1 MGEFQYHIVPYSP
14 KYEQALLQLERNA
27 VQGRLIQLEMLRDSY
42 LSRSE
47 IFEKHQAFVSL
58 DENGQVMGVLAAAIT
73 PIWQNGVQKQVGV
86 CFDVRVD
93 PLFRG
98 HGLTKKMGVHA
109 NEVFYQKHE
118 VEGLFLT
125 LKAGND
131 AVYQSA
137 KILGMEL
144 YLYPFVY
151 LTIPTWQRVGRRK
164 ATSQE
169 QRFQVRLTPN
179 PAQEGGFYQHFG
191 GGLGVWQTHRMYR
204 LRIRKLH
211 PLLKWGQRLLNF
223 LRKKDRQLPSEGD
236 ELRFASL
243 FGCVPENAGGLD
255 EVLAYL
261 QTRGIGYLS
270 VCCAEGDFLYDL
282 FKPLSINAYPYLL
295 LSTFP
300 TKPEDKI
307 GMDVRCL

>member
-1 MGEFQYHIVPYSP
+1 MGEFQHHIVPYSP
-14 KYEQALLQLERNA
+14 EHEPALLQLERNA
-27 VQGRLIQLEMLRDSY
+27 VQGRFIQLEMLRDGY

-47 IFEKHQAFVSL
+47 VFEKHQAYVSL
-58 DENGQVMGVLAAAIT
+58 NEKGQVMGVLAASVT
-73 PIWQNGVQKQVGV
+73 PIWQNGQERQVGV

-93 PLFRG
+93 PAFRG
-98 HGLTKKMGVHA
+98 HGLTKKMGFHA
-109 NEVFYQKHE
+109 NEAFYKKYS

-131 AVYQSA
+131 AVYKSA
-137 KILGMEL
+137 KILGVEL

-151 LTIPTWQRVGRRK
+151 LTVPTWRRIGERK
-164 ATSQE
+164 AFSAQ

-179 PAQEGGFYQHFG
+179 PAQESKFYQLFE
-191 GGLGVWQTHRMYR
+191 GGLGVWHTHRMYR

-211 PLLKWGQRLLNF
+211 PLLKWGQHLLNF
-223 LRKKDRQLPSEGD
+223 FKKEDRQLPAEGD

-243 FGCVPENAGGLD
+243 FGCTTENADKLD

-261 QTRGIGYLS
+261 QNQGIGYLS
-270 VCCAEGDFLYDL
+270 VCCAEGDFLYEL

-300 TKPEDKI
+300 TKPGDEI